1 MIPKFITCDFEK
13 ITLIIY
19 NCFDISGVI
28 LNLKKNINRTEFL
41 IAHSYTAN
49 ENIIALTHD
58 HMQFDT
64 ELDVILSKLED
75 HEKPFKFMD
84 YGLSKK
90 KDIPKEGKA
99 TYNTMEDGEITEI
112 D

>member
-1 MIPKFITCDFEK
+1 
-13 ITLIIY
+13 
-19 NCFDISGVI
+19 
-28 LNLKKNINRTEFL
+28 
-41 IAHSYTAN
+41 
-49 ENIIALTHD
+49 
-58 HMQFDT
+58 MQFDT
-64 ELDVILSKLED
+64 ELDVILSKLDD